1 MNGGASQSDR
11 ILIDV
16 YLNDYAT
23 LEHYWNNPEF
33 RAQVE
38 VAREAGQR
46 EINRSIDD
54 AMERAG
60 TRWPAHWTEKEKY
73 EASMHWSGGDQ

>member
-1 MNGGASQSDR
+1 MRGGQQYR
-11 ILIDV
+11 ILTG
-16 YLNDYAT
+16 AFKA
-23 LEHYWNNPEF
+23 LERYWNDPDYQE
-33 RAQVE
+33 E
-38 VAREAGQR
+38 VAAEREAGQNR
-46 EINRSIDD
+46 INKSIDD